1 MKFWT
6 SEYTFNHP
14 WDKVVQAAWRKY
26 PNPMNPCVASIDVLD
41 RKIDEKGV
49 LHTHRI
55 LSSKWGIPGWVQN
68 VIMGSPSVVYANEK
82 SEVDPNNK
90 TMVLKSR
97 NITWCSNIAVDEHL
111 VYAPHPDD
119 PQKTLL
125 KQEAVVLVKGV
136 PLSSYMETLLA
147 TSISSNAYKGRQ
159 AINWVISR
167 IDEEIKD
174 LSNSAVKSTDEFI
187 SNTKKSIDDITV
199 SAKKSMDD
207 LSSVAKKSLDDF
219 LPSTSSS
226 GPQAMPKF

>member
-26 PNPMNPCVASIDVLD
+26 PNPMNPAVASIDVLD
-41 RKIDEKGV
+41 RTVDEKGV

-55 LSSKWGIPGWVQN
+55 LSSKWGIPSWVQN
-68 VIMGSPSVVYANEK
+68 IMGSPSIMYSNEK

-97 NITWCSNIAVDEHL
+97 NITFCSNIAVDEHL
-111 VYAPHPDD
+111 VYSPHPSD
-119 PQKTLL
+119 PAKTLL

-136 PLSSYMETLLA
+136 PLSSYMESLL
-147 TSISSNAYKGRQ
+147 TTTISSNANKGRQ
-159 AINWVISR
+159 AMNWVISK
-167 IDEEIKD
+167 IDEELKD
-174 LSNSAVKSTDEFI
+174 LSNTASKSTDEFI
-187 SNTKKSIDDITV
+187 HHTKKSLDDITV

-207 LSSVAKKSLDDF
+207 LSSVAKKSLDDL
-219 LPSTSSS
+219 LPSSSS
-226 GPQAMPKF
+226 PGPQALPKF

>member
-26 PNPMNPCVASIDVLD
+26 PNPMNPAVASIDVLD
-41 RKIDEKGV
+41 RTVDEKGV

-55 LSSKWGIPGWVQN
+55 LSSKWGIPAWVQN
-68 VIMGSPSVVYANEK
+68 IMGSPNIMYSNEK

-97 NITWCSNIAVDEHL
+97 NITFCSNIAVDEHL
-111 VYAPHPDD
+111 VYAPHPND
-119 PQKTLL
+119 PAKTLL

-136 PLSSYMETLLA
+136 PLSSYMESLL
-147 TSISSNAYKGRQ
+147 TTTISTNANKGRQ
-159 AINWVISR
+159 AMNWVISK
-167 IDEEIKD
+167 IDEELKD
-174 LSNSAVKSTDEFI
+174 LSNSASKSTDEFI
-187 SNTKKSIDDITV
+187 HHTKKSIDDITV

-207 LSSVAKKSLDDF
+207 LSSVAKKSLDDL
-219 LPSTSSS
+219 LPSSSPS
-226 GPQAMPKF
+226 GPQTLPKF